1 MNSKRLL
8 PLIAGFFF
16 LLPILCENAAAAER
30 QKYWIFFRDKGSSS
44 LSKRSALLSEAKQRL
59 SPKAL
64 ERRAKVLPENAL
76 VDELDIDLHKS
87 YLTEL
92 SSRGFAPVTMSRW
105 LNAVSIY
112 ATADEIA
119 ALQNLPFVQN
129 AQRVARMIIP
139 PAPETAPEP
148 PTLFKIAA
156 HRFEYGRSLAQM
168 EQIKA
173 TILHDAGIYGI
184 GVIVGMMDSG
194 FRWQDHEAFVHLR
207 SKIIGE
213 RDFIQN
219 DNITRNQTG
228 DAAGQDSHGTQTLS
242 TLGGF
247 RASQLIGPGFGARF
261 ILAKTEHVPTETHAE
276 EDYWAAA
283 VEWMETLGVDVTS
296 TSLGYSE
303 FDPGQTSYT
312 KAQMDGKTTIITRAA
327 EMAASKGV
335 IVVNSA
341 GNEQDRP
348 GCPPNSWRIIIAPAD
363 GPNVI
368 AVGAVFSNG
377 SIVCFSSSGPT
388 ADGRI
393 KPDVMAMGSGV
404 RVVSPTSTNQYI
416 FSSGTSFSCPLTGG
430 VVAQILSAHPE
441 TTPQQ
446 MMNALRSTA
455 SMANSPNNDYGYGI
469 VNAKAAIT
477 SLGPAFSNEPE
488 VTAQSSVFTLTM
500 RILSRDGVTAGS
512 VRVHYANRG
521 SSTFNS
527 VVMAPVDSTGYSA
540 QIPRPVQ
547 LADTVRVYFSANDV
561 SFGNVNYPKRAPQKT
576 ILIRGDGIVL
586 DVNEPLPPPLPT
598 EFVLRQNW
606 PNPFGGSAAPRTQIL
621 FDLPSASPVRIRIF
635 NILGQRVRT
644 LFDGDL
650 PAGRYNNFFWNG
662 ADDLQRPVAGGVYFY
677 EVSTALGT
685 GRNKMLLLR

>member
-1 MNSKRLL
+1 MSSKRLL
-8 PLIAGFFF
+8 LLITGILFMI
-16 LLPILCENAAAAER
+16 PIISENAVAAER
-30 QKYWIFFRDKGSSS
+30 QKYWIFFRDKGPLS
-44 LSKRSALLSEAKQRL
+44 LSKRSAMLDEAKHRL

-76 VDELDIDLHKS
+76 VDESDLDLYKT
-87 YLTEL
+87 YLNEL
-92 SSRGFAPVTMSRW
+92 TGRGFEPVVTSRW
-105 LNAVSIY
+105 LNAVSIF
-112 ATADEIA
+112 ATPEEVA
-119 ALQNLPFVQN
+119 ALQNLPFIKNV
-129 AQRVARMIIP
+129 QRVAHLAIP
-139 PAPETAPEP
+139 PAPETVPELP
-148 PTLFKIAA
+148 ALFKTTA
-156 HRFEYGRSLAQM
+156 HRFEYGNSLAQM

-219 DNITRNQTG
+219 DNVTRNQTG

-247 RASQLIGPGFGARF
+247 KPGQLIGPGFGARF

-283 VEWMETLGVDVTS
+283 VEWMESLGVDVTS

-303 FDPGQTSYT
+303 FDAGQTSYT
-312 KAQMDGKTTIITRAA
+312 QANMDGKTAIITKAA

-341 GNEQDRP
+341 GNE
-348 GCPPNSWRIIIAPAD
+348 GNVAWRIIVAPAD

-377 SIVCFSSSGPT
+377 GIVGFSSRGPT
-388 ADGRI
+388 ADRRI

-404 RVVSPTSTNQYI
+404 RAVSPASTNQYT
-416 FSSGTSFSCPLTGG
+416 FVSGTSFSCPLVGG

-455 SMANSPNNDYGYGI
+455 SMANAPNNDFGYGI

-488 VTAQSSVFTLTM
+488 ISAQSGTFTVTM
-500 RILSRDGVTAGS
+500 RILSRDGIAPGS
-512 VRVHYANRG
+512 VRIFYANRG
-521 SSTFNS
+521 SNTFNS
-527 VVMAPVDSTGYSA
+527 AVMAPIDSTGYVA
-540 QIPRPVQ
+540 QIPRPTQ
-547 LADTVRVYFSANDV
+547 LADTMRVYFSANDLG
-561 SFGNVNYPKRAPQKT
+561 FGAVNYPKRAPQKT
-576 ILIRGDGIVL
+576 ILIRGDGLVL
-586 DVNEPLPPPLPT
+586 NVNDPPPPLPT
-598 EFVLRQNW
+598 KFVLEPNL
-606 PNPFGGSAAPRTQIL
+606 PNPFGGSAAPRTRIA
-621 FDLPSASPVRIRIF
+621 FELPNASPVRIRVF

-650 PAGRYNNFFWNG
+650 PAGQYRNFFWDG
-662 ADDLQRPVAGGVYFY
+662 TDDRRQPVAGGVYFY

>member
-1 MNSKRLL
+1 MSSKRLL
-8 PLIAGFFF
+8 LLIAGFFF
-16 LLPILCENAAAAER
+16 IIPIISENAAAAER
-30 QKYWIFFRDKGSSS
+30 QKYWIFFRDKGPLS
-44 LSKRSALLSEAKQRL
+44 LSKRSALIDEAKQRL

-64 ERRAKVLPENAL
+64 ERRAKMLPENAL
-76 VDELDIDLHKS
+76 VDESDIDLYKP
-87 YLTEL
+87 YLNEL
-92 SSRGFAPVTMSRW
+92 TSRGFEPVVTSRW
-105 LNAVSIY
+105 LNAASIF
-112 ATADEIA
+112 ATPEEIA
-119 ALQNLPFVQN
+119 VFQDLPFVKN
-129 AQRVARMIIP
+129 VQRVAHLAIP

-148 PTLFKIAA
+148 PALFKALA
-156 HRFEYGRSLAQM
+156 HRFEYGNSLAQM

-173 TILHDAGIYGI
+173 TILHDAGINGTN
-184 GVIVGMMDSG
+184 VIVGMMDSG
-194 FRWQDHEAFVHLR
+194 FRWQDHEAFSHLKN
-207 SKIIGE
+207 KIIGE

-219 DNITRNQTG
+219 DNVTRNQTG
-228 DAAGQDSHGTQTLS
+228 DASGQDSHGTQTLS

-247 RASQLIGPGFGARF
+247 KAGQLIGPGFGARF

-283 VEWMETLGVDVTS
+283 VEWMESLGVDVTS

-303 FDPGQTSYT
+303 FDAGQTSYT
-312 KAQMDGKTTIITRAA
+312 QANMDGKTTIITKAA

-341 GNEQDRP
+341 GNE
-348 GCPPNSWRIIIAPAD
+348 GNNSWGIIVAPAD

-377 SIVCFSSSGPT
+377 GIVGFSSRGPT

-404 RVVSPTSTNQYI
+404 RVVSPASTNQYT
-416 FSSGTSFSCPLTGG
+416 FVSGTSFSCPLIGG

-441 TTPQQ
+441 TTPIQ

-455 SMANSPNNDYGYGI
+455 SMANSPNNDFGYGI
-469 VNAKAAIT
+469 VNTKAAVT

-488 VTAQSSVFTLTM
+488 VSAAQSGVFTVTM
-500 RILSRDGVTAGS
+500 RILSRDGIVPGS
-512 VRVHYANRG
+512 VRVFYANRG

-527 VVMAPVDSTGYSA
+527 VVMAPIDSTGYVTQISRPA
-540 QIPRPVQ
+540 QP
-547 LADTVRVYFSANDV
+547 ADTLRVYFSANDLG
-561 SFGNVNYPKRAPQKT
+561 FGAVNYPKRAPQKT

-586 DVNEPLPPPLPT
+586 DVNEPPPPLPT
-598 EFVLRQNW
+598 KFVLKQNL
-606 PNPFGGSAAPRTQIL
+606 PNPFGGSAAPRTRIA
-621 FDLPSASPVRIRIF
+621 FELPNSSPVRIRVF

-650 PAGRYNNFFWNG
+650 PAGQYGNFFWDG
-662 ADDLQRPVAGGVYFY
+662 TDDLRQPVAGGVYFY